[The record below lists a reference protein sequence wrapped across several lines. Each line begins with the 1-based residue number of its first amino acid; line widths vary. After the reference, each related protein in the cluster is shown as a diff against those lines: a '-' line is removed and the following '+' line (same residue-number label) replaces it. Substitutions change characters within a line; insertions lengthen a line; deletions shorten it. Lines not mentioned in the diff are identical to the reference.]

1 MACAGEAAAAA
12 AAPSAQGAP
21 RIVLVTDERGTRV
34 AAMLRSELKA
44 LGMDVVEQAQPAN
57 EVLPRDL
64 TAAAR
69 NGGAIAAF
77 RVLVAPS
84 AVEVWIADRVT
95 GKVVLREVLPQGV
108 GSTVEDSVVV
118 LRAVELLRASLAEVE
133 APHPPRGELAAPPGS
148 ERITGFPDSAERFSL
163 TLAPAGLFSPGG
175 AGGSAALL
183 AAFGWRASRWWSLG
197 LLGGASLTA
206 AKVVSPEGTV
216 AIWSR
221 WLGLELAVA
230 TPPGSASGRWRVR
243 VGVGG
248 ALVATD
254 LRGHLAPSSAGL
266 YRTSENVL
274 LSPALTLST
283 GLSYRLSR
291 NLRLGATLCA
301 AAPWRSPTIVIA
313 GRDAATYGAPIIAA
327 AIGVEAVWP

>member
-1 MACAGEAAAAA
+1 MLYAGQATAAGAA
-12 AAPSAQGAP
+12 AQGAP
-21 RIVLVTDERGTRV
+21 RIVLVTDQNGTHV

-44 LGMDVVEQAQPAN
+44 LGMDVVEQAQRPD

-69 NGGAIAAF
+69 SGGAIAAF
-77 RVLVAPS
+77 RVLVAPA

-148 ERITGFPDSAERFSL
+148 EPVTGFPENAERFNL

-175 AGGSAALL
+175 AGGSAALV
-183 AAFGWRASRWWSLG
+183 AAFGWRASRWLG
-197 LLGGASLTA
+197 LRLLGGAALTA
-206 AKVVSPEGTV
+206 AEVVSPEGTV

-230 TPPGSASGRWRVR
+230 TPPASGRWQFRA
-243 VGVGG
+243 GVGG

-254 LRGHLAPSSAGL
+254 LRGRLAPSSAGL
-266 YRTSENVL
+266 YRASEDTL
-274 LSPALTLST
+274 LSPALTLSA

-301 AAPWRSPTIVIA
+301 AAPRRSTTVVIA

-327 AIGVEAVWP
+327 GMGVEAVWP

>member
-1 MACAGEAAAAA
+1 MVSAGEATAAS
-12 AAPSAQGAP
+12 APAAP
-21 RIVLVTDERGTRV
+21 RIVLVTDDSGAHV

-44 LGMDVVEQAQPAN
+44 LGMDVVEQAHAAD

-69 NGGAIAAF
+69 RFDAIAAF
-77 RVLVAPS
+77 RVLVAPA

-175 AGGSAALL
+175 AGGSAAVL
-183 AAFGWRASRWWSLG
+183 AALGWRASRWFGLR

-206 AKVVSPEGTV
+206 AEVVSPEGTV

-221 WLGLELAVA
+221 WLGVELVVA
-230 TPPGSASGRWRVR
+230 SPPASGRWRPHA
-243 VGVGG
+243 GVGG

-254 LRGHLAPSSAGL
+254 MRGRLAPSSAGL
-266 YRTSENVL
+266 YRAREDTL
-274 LSPALTLST
+274 LSPALMLSA

-313 GRDAATYGAPIIAA
+313 GRDVATYGAPILAGA
-327 AIGVEAVWP
+327 MGVDAVWP

>member
-1 MACAGEAAAAA
+1 M
-12 AAPSAQGAP
+12 
-21 RIVLVTDERGTRV
+21 
-34 AAMLRSELKA
+34 
-44 LGMDVVEQAQPAN
+44 
-57 EVLPRDL
+57 LPRDL

-69 NGGAIAAF
+69 SGGAIAAF
-77 RVLVAPS
+77 RVLVAPA

-133 APHPPRGELAAPPGS
+133 APHPPRGELAAPAGS
-148 ERITGFPDSAERFSL
+148 EAITGFPDSAERFNL

-183 AAFGWRASRWWSLG
+183 AGFGFRASRWFGLR
-197 LLGGASLTA
+197 LLGGAALTA
-206 AKVVSPEGTV
+206 AEVVSPEGTV

-221 WLGLELAVA
+221 WLGVELAVA
-230 TPPGSASGRWRVR
+230 TPPASGRWRYR
-243 VGVGG
+243 AGVGG

-254 LRGHLAPSSAGL
+254 IRGRLAPTSAGL
-266 YRTSENVL
+266 YRAREDTL
-274 LSPALTLST
+274 LSPALMLSA

-291 NLRLGATLCA
+291 NLGLGATICGT
-301 AAPWRSPTIVIA
+301 APWRSSTIVVA
-313 GRDAATYGAPIIAA
+313 GRDAASYGAPMIAA
-327 AIGVEAVWP
+327 AMGVEAVWP